1 MERQTQSDANLRIQ
15 TVFGCLIL
23 ISVVSP
29 LARPAIFT
37 KPLNTLKHCF
47 ILLGFVDMLL
57 HSTPLIYY
65 IVFASYYA
73 LQLTLVI
80 WNMFIRLN
88 WIVGFAVCTVHPVYS
103 NFSYNFAPHLPRFLR
118 PLRPLR
124 RQAPS
129 REQAAELR
137 AKLGRRKDREI
148 HVGRGKTPSSA
159 CFSGGVLPCCVLF
172 WLRLASLRE
181 KAGRV
186 DGTSMVGITQKR
198 TNPRHVE
205 L

>member
-15 TVFGCLIL
+15 TVFRCL
-23 ISVVSP
+23 ISVGSP
-29 LARPAIFT
+29 LALN

-57 HSTPLIYY
+57 HSTPLIYNSFY
-65 IVFASYYA
+65 ILLHSSVDIELNCWFRCPYCPSRIFE
-73 LQLTLVI
+73 LQLQLCPTSSAFPSASAASTAPGSIQGAGGRASCQVGTPKRS
-80 WNMFIRLN
+80 WN
-88 WIVGFAVCTVHPVYS
+88 
-103 NFSYNFAPHLPRFLR
+103 PRW
-118 PLRPLR
+118 
-124 RQAPS
+124 S
-129 REQAAELR
+129 RENSEQR
-137 AKLGRRKDREI
+137 MFFR
-148 HVGRGKTPSSA
+148 
-159 CFSGGVLPCCVLF
+159 GGVLPCCVLF

-186 DGTSMVGITQKR
+186 DGTSKVGMTQKR